1 MRSNELRIFL
11 RQKTAVYSQC
21 LGEEVRHFSDREE
34 SQFITAQLK
43 KEQMNDCEQLLT
55 QSHGHSLNKDAG
67 LFQTCVFNRLFRH
80 CMYFDHFR

>member
-34 SQFITAQLK
+34 SQFITAQVNYSAIELP
-43 KEQMNDCEQLLT
+43 
-55 QSHGHSLNKDAG
+55 SIG
-67 LFQTCVFNRLFRH
+67 LAQH
-80 CMYFDHFR
+80 